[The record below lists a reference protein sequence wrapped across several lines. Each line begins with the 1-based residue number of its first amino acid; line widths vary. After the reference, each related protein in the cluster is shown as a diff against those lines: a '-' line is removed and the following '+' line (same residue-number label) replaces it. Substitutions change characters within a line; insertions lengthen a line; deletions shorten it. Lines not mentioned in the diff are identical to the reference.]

1 MRALVAFSICNHTAL
16 AGSRVAVPLAA
27 IELGASPFAIG
38 LLLSFYGLLPM
49 FLSVPGGRWVDRVG
63 MRTPMLAGSGLLAFG
78 VVVPFLAWDIGGLY
92 LASVTI
98 GLAFMAFHIAIQKA
112 AGLIGGADARQLNFS
127 LLALG
132 FSVSGFVGPTLS
144 GVTIDLLGH
153 RIAFAVLALAPLA
166 ACLGLR
172 RYPFAQRL
180 PHTLPSAPGASP
192 DAPGRLLDLVGTPEL
207 KRLYL
212 SVVLLS
218 SAWDV
223 HQFLVPLY
231 GARIGLSASK
241 IGLVLSAFS
250 LATFVVRLALPVIS
264 RRVAEWPLILAAMAT
279 STIVYLLYP
288 LFVSMPAM
296 IALSFALGL
305 GLGTAQ
311 PMMMVVLHHA
321 SPPGRIG
328 EAAGLRLTLI
338 NGTQTFLPTAFGA
351 FGSAFGVT
359 SIFWGLATMVG
370 GGAWYAG
377 RGLHAEGRLGRAALR
392 PGAHATAEDR
402 DDDSRT

>member
-1 MRALVAFSICNHTAL
+1 LPVRDRAGRVVLRVAADVPVGAGRAL
-16 AGSRVAVPLAA
+16 
-27 IELGASPFAIG
+27 
-38 LLLSFYGLLPM
+38 
-49 FLSVPGGRWVDRVG
+49 GRPRRDAHADARG
-63 MRTPMLAGSGLLAFG
+63 QR
-78 VVVPFLAWDIGGLY
+78 
-92 LASVTI
+92 
-98 GLAFMAFHIAIQKA
+98 A
-112 AGLIGGADARQLNFS
+112 AGLRRRGAVP
-127 LLALG
+127 G
-132 FSVSGFVGPTLS
+132 
-144 GVTIDLLGH
+144 LGH
-153 RIAFAVLALAPLA
+153 RRTVPGERDDRPRLHGLPHRDPEGCRADRRRRRAPAQLQPARARLLGVGLRRPDAQRRDHRPARPPDRLRGPRAAFAALALAPLA

-321 SPPGRIG
+321 
-328 EAAGLRLTLI
+328 
-338 NGTQTFLPTAFGA
+338 
-351 FGSAFGVT
+351 
-359 SIFWGLATMVG
+359 
-370 GGAWYAG
+370 
-377 RGLHAEGRLGRAALR
+377 
-392 PGAHATAEDR
+392 
-402 DDDSRT
+402 

>member
-1 MRALVAFSICNHTAL
+1 MRSLVAFSVCNHTAL
-16 AGSRVAVPLAA
+16 SGSRVAVSLAA
-27 IELGASPFAIG
+27 LELGASPFAIG

-49 FLSVPGGRWVDRVG
+49 FLSVPGGRWIDRVG
-63 MRTPMLAGSGLLAFG
+63 MRLPMLAGSALLGFG

-98 GLAFMAFHIAIQKA
+98 GLGFMAFHLAIQKA
-112 AGLIGGADARQLNFS
+112 AGVVGGVDARAFNFS
-127 LLALG
+127 LLAIG
-132 FSVSGFVGPTLS
+132 FSISGFIGPTLA
-144 GVTIDLLGH
+144 GVAIDLTGH
-153 RIAFAVLALAPLA
+153 RIAFGLLALAPLA
-166 ACLGLR
+166 AWLGLR
-172 RYPFAQRL
+172 RFPFAQVL
-180 PHTLPSAPGASP
+180 PQTTPLEPGPES
-192 DAPGRLLDLVGTPEL
+192 PGRVLDLLGTPEL
-207 KRLYL
+207 RRLYL
-212 SVVLLS
+212 SVALLS

-231 GARIGLSASK
+231 GAGIGLSASK
-241 IGLVLSAFS
+241 IGLVLSAFA
-250 LATFVVRLALPVIS
+250 LATFLVRLALPAIT

-288 LFVSMPAM
+288 FFPTLTAM
-296 IALSFALGL
+296 MALSFALGL

-311 PMMMVVLHHA
+311 PMVMVVLHHA

-351 FGSAFGVT
+351 FGSAFGVA
-359 SIFWGLATMVG
+359 SIFWGLAVLVG

-377 RGLHAEGRLGRAALR
+377 RGLRSEARSGRTGPR
-392 PGAHATAEDR
+392 PGSDAAATIDEQGHKD
-402 DDDSRT
+402 